1 MKKFDKFDKKKKR
14 DQARQELRKEGIVL
28 ETLPSL
34 KFKVKMNEDGREI
47 LAHLAGRLRL
57 YRIKILAG
65 DKVTVEMSPYDETKG
80 RIVYRGK

>member
-1 MKKFDKFDKKKKR
+1 MKKFDKKKNKKEFR
-14 DQARQELRKEGIVL
+14 ERIREEGIVL

-34 KFKVKMNEDGREI
+34 KFKVRLNDNREI

-65 DKVTVEMSPYDETKG
+65 DKVTVEMSPYDSGKG
-80 RIVYRGK
+80 RIVYRGR

>member
-14 DQARQELRKEGIVL
+14 DQARQELRKDGIVL

-34 KFKVKMNEDGREI
+34 KFKVKLNEDGREI

>member
-1 MKKFDKFDKKKKR
+1 MKKFEKKNKKK
-14 DQARQELRKEGIVL
+14 DFQERIRKEGIVL

-34 KFKVKMNEDGREI
+34 KFKVKLNDNREI

-65 DKVTVEMSPYDETKG
+65 DKVTVEMSPYDEHKG
-80 RIVYRGK
+80 RIVYRGR

>member
-1 MKKFDKFDKKKKR
+1 MGNLNNKNSNKTKI
-14 DQARQELRKEGIVL
+14 EGIVL

-34 KFKVKMNEDGREI
+34 KFKVKLDDGREI
-47 LAHLAGRLRL
+47 IAYLAGRLRM

-65 DKVTVEMSPYDETKG
+65 DKVTIEMGPYDENRG

>member
-1 MKKFDKFDKKKKR
+1 MDKQDK
-14 DQARQELRKEGIVL
+14 QNLRKEGTVL

-34 KFKVKMNEDGREI
+34 KFKVKLDDGREI
-47 LAHLAGRLRL
+47 LAYLAGRLRL

-65 DKVTVEMSPYDETKG
+65 DRVTIEMSPYDEHRG

>member
-1 MKKFDKFDKKKKR
+1 MGDLNNKNSQKI
-14 DQARQELRKEGIVL
+14 RKEGIVL

-34 KFKVKMNEDGREI
+34 KFKVKLDDGKEI
-47 LAHLAGRLRL
+47 LAHLAGRLRM

-65 DKVTVEMSPYDETKG
+65 DKVTIEMTPYDENRG